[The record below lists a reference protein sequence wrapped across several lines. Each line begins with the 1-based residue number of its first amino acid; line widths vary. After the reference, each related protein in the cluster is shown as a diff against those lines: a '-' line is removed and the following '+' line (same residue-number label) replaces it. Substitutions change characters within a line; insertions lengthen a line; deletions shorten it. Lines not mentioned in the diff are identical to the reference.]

1 MATELL
7 SDIDS
12 AAAEGAPA
20 SSILTGKMMGAV
32 SGHNWNKSL
41 VGGVQHGDVVTGGT
55 REMDADEHTNR
66 AMRAE
71 LAMRKAI
78 KQGINSPRDVIKGLN
93 PAFMAEYGLFLNDG
107 GRTTPLES
115 FMSEVGAELGKNF
128 TTASPLASGLVPFDL
143 EAPSKLIY
151 WFETVLRAKIPRVK
165 GQGTSHRTKVI
176 TGISGSQTGAA
187 GGIIDHSL
195 GTNFDTAMNLTGAAG
210 TFPSIPPSGSQS
222 AVDLNIPYKFFGLS
236 ESLSWLAQFAGQGF
250 EDIAAL
256 ANLVLMQEMHFADE
270 YMMIGG
276 SAVALVAPS
285 VALTV
290 RAAGAGETGITFSST
305 DDDLSISVTAA
316 NYFGQS
322 AIQGYAVAELVT
334 SGVNVVDV
342 VITPAALGAVQQWNI
357 YGSTAT
363 EVATATTVQSFIAT
377 VGGTK
382 YTVQGAVPLASS
394 PTTRVAPT
402 ATSGTNGANRFE
414 GLLSVLSGQAA
425 NGLVGAN
432 GYPAGGFQAGYV
444 NLNVQDTLNINVI
457 NNALQ
462 MVYNGPG
469 AFRASPTECLCDGA
483 DAKSLSTS
491 IAGGI
496 GTTSGYELKIDQNQ
510 MAGVVA
516 GTAVSQIVNP
526 VTRRLL
532 DITVHPGWL
541 QGTAALMS
549 WTTPNAVRNSNAF
562 EMVMVQDLLSVAWPV
577 IDPSYRFSM
586 FEFGAMVAHAPQYSA
601 LLGGLQK
608 SAVGPWS

>member
-276 SAVALVAPS
+276 STIALEVPTFT
-285 VALTV
+285 LTV
-290 RAAGAGETGITFSST
+290 RAAGTGEVGIDQSAGE
-305 DDDLSISVTAA
+305 DLTVCVTAA
-316 NYFGQS
+316 NYFGETVAAAAQ
-322 AIQGYAVAELVT
+322 VAET
-334 SGVNVVDV
+334 AANTNVVDV
-342 VITPAALGAVQQWNI
+342 VITPAGDGAAQQFGVYAAQSTEI
-357 YGSTAT
+357 VATTAT
-363 EVATATTVQSFIAT
+363 FKLAQ

-382 YTVQGAVPLASS
+382 YTIQGGVLPVSGAAP
-394 PTTRVAPT
+394 PTSD
-402 ATSGTNGANRFE
+402 SGTASANRFE
-414 GLLSVLSGQAA
+414 GILSCLSGQAA
-425 NGLVGAN
+425 EGGGN
-432 GYPAGGFQAGYV
+432 GYPADFKGGYI
-444 NLNVQDTLNINVI
+444 NLNVQDTLNLNVL
-457 NNALQ
+457 NTALQ
-462 MVYNGPG
+462 QVYNGPG
-469 AFRASPTECLCDGA
+469 AFRASPTELLCDGA
-483 DAKSLSTS
+483 DAKSLSVDVAKNGS
-491 IAGGI
+491 
-496 GTTSGYELKIDQNQ
+496 GTGYQLKIDQNQ
-510 MAGVVA
+510 TAGVIH
-516 GTAVSQIVNP
+516 GTAVSQVVNP
-526 VTRRLL
+526 VTRRLV
-532 DITVHPGWL
+532 DVTVHPGWL
-541 QGTAALMS
+541 QGVAALLS
-549 WTTPNAVRNSNAF
+549 YTTPNAVRNSNVF

-577 IDPSYRFSM
+577 TDPSYRFSM
-586 FEFGAMVAHAPQYSA
+586 FEYGTLVCNAPQYCA
-601 LLGGLQK
+601 LLGGLQQ
-608 SAVGPWS
+608 SAVAPWR